1 MFVLVTYDI
10 MNSKRRR
17 KISKLLEDYGA
28 RQQLSVFECI
38 LDKKKLTDLIGDI
51 KSLIKPR
58 EDRVQI
64 YHLCEA
70 CRLRSDCY
78 CQGELMSEAEV
89 FIY

>member
-1 MFVLVTYDI
+1 MFVLVAYDI

-17 KISKLLEDYGA
+17 KISKLLEDYGV

-38 LDKKKLTDLIGDI
+38 LDKDKLADLIGDI

-70 CRLRSDCY
+70 CRLRSDRH

-89 FIY
+89 FIC